1 MPTTLSNYYKIVPN
15 RLQKL
20 VLLANYI
27 TIHKDHKTIVFF
39 NTRDSVDFY
48 YKAFKS
54 FVADRFPVFGKYLVE
69 RIQGDMKQSKRLAV
83 LQAFDEQQEGLL
95 FATDVIARGI
105 DFEKIDSI
113 IQIDIP
119 QDPNFFIHRIGRTAR
134 QGKQGK
140 ALVIVEQGETPYI
153 DFLKEKLVK
162 CLLSSAPNKRTQR

>member
-1 MPTTLSNYYKIVPN
+1 MTLSNFYKVVPN

-20 VLLANYI
+20 VVLANYL

-48 YKAFKS
+48 FKAFKTFIS
-54 FVADRFPVFGKYLVE
+54 DRFPVFGKYFVE
-69 RIQGDMKQSKRLAV
+69 RIHGDMKQNKRLAV
-83 LQAFDEQQEGLL
+83 LQAFDNLQEGLL

-119 QDPNFFIHRIGRTAR
+119 QDPNFFVHRIGRTAR
-134 QGKQGK
+134 QGKAGK
-140 ALVIVEQGETPYI
+140 ALVLVEKGETPYI
-153 DFLKEKLVK
+153 EYLKEKMVGLTDPA
-162 CLLSSAPNKRTQR
+162 SNSRT

>member
-1 MPTTLSNYYKIVPN
+1 M
-15 RLQKL
+15 
-20 VLLANYI
+20 LLANYL

-48 YKAFKS
+48 YKAFKHYIS
-54 FVADRFPVFGKYLVE
+54 DRFQVFGKYYVE

-83 LQAFDEQQEGLL
+83 LQAFDQQQEGLL

-119 QDPNFFIHRIGRTAR
+119 QDPNFFVHRIGRTAR
-134 QGKQGK
+134 QGKVGK
-140 ALVIVEQGETPYI
+140 ALVIVEQGEVPYI
-153 DFLKEKLVK
+153 EYLKEKMVVVVY
-162 CLLSSAPNKRTQR
+162 